1 MKIHKN
7 YFQKFKD
14 KFFPAAYGYYHWNIA
29 DDKWYHEIH
38 DLNYLLHEN
47 FIEFFKQKENIK
59 TVLEV
64 GCGTGVYPIKYK
76 NLFAEKKYTGI
87 DFSKNNIEFCKKNSN
102 FEFLCG
108 DIIELNLDKKY
119 DLVFS
124 HAVIDHVYDIDK
136 FISKIVKAIKKYG
149 YINSYRGYFPEMK
162 KHKMNWH
169 DGDGCYYND
178 LSVKQLQ
185 KTLLKN
191 GLTENEFQIRPQKS
205 GQKDKNVDVQTVIEI
220 IKK

>member
-1 MKIHKN
+1 MELHKI
-7 YFQKFKD
+7 YFQKFKR
-14 KFFPAAYGYYHWNIA
+14 KLFPATYGHERWNKV
-29 DDKWYHEIH
+29 DEKWYSEIH
-38 DLNYLLHEN
+38 NANYLLHEN
-47 FIEFFKQKENIK
+47 FIEFFKQKDNIK

-76 NLFAEKKYTGI
+76 NLFTEYKYTGI
-87 DFSKNNIEFCKKNSN
+87 DFSKKNIEFCKKNSN
-102 FEFLCG
+102 FEFLCA
-108 DIIELNLDKKY
+108 DFIELNLDKKY

-136 FISKIVKAIKKYG
+136 FISKIVKMIKKYG

-162 KHKMNWH
+162 KHKMNWV
-169 DGDGCYYND
+169 DEDGCYYND
-178 LSVKQLQ
+178 LAVKQLK

-191 GLTENEFQIRPQKS
+191 GLTENEFQIRPQTS
-205 GQKDKNVDVQTVIEI
+205 GQKDKNMDVQTVIEI